1 MISSVVLNKTSQ
13 DSEPSILYKSWYEI
27 VFIDLFPASLKKIQ
41 TCVCIY
47 ATTILMVFL
56 LGLLKDRAKLSAFS
70 LLVRSIFLPC
80 LTLLQ
85 IFKWNTCFLNH
96 VFLNHSQSCMIE
108 NEKKNLLI
116 FLKTSNIP
124 MHYNRGCMSPY
135 D

>member
-1 MISSVVLNKTSQ
+1 
-13 DSEPSILYKSWYEI
+13 
-27 VFIDLFPASLKKIQ
+27 
-41 TCVCIY
+41 
-47 ATTILMVFL
+47 MVFL

-108 NEKKNLLI
+108 NEKKKLAY
-116 FLKTSNIP
+116 FP
-124 MHYNRGCMSPY
+124 
-135 D
+135 